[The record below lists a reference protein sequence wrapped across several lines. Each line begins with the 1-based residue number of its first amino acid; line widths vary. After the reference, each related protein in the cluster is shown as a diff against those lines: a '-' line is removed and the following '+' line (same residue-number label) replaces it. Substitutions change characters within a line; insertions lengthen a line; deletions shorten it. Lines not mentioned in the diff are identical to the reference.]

1 MKLLSNL
8 FIFIVF
14 SSILNAQ
21 ESVFR
26 PDSEIKIYVNF
37 PLTFGENMLNEAHDA
52 KIGWGFM
59 TSPFS
64 IYNFKIGFGFDYTKF
79 DVTDVSLAGNIDRTE
94 LLNLYG
100 YLAYP
105 LEITEKFNVEP
116 KLGIG
121 GNKLRQKTES
131 KDFGNMKGTS
141 FILGTSLDYEIAYP
155 LFIMGGADFVHTNFN
170 VRTHP
175 DNEKF
180 FQNASQLNLYIGL
193 KFRFLK
199 RKSRSE
205 RDDD

>member
-1 MKLLSNL
+1 MKLLSKL
-8 FIFIVF
+8 LIFIAF
-14 SSILNAQ
+14 SSIMNAQ
-21 ESVFR
+21 ESTFR
-26 PDSEIKIYVNF
+26 PDSEIKIYGNS

-64 IYNFKIGFGFDYTKF
+64 FYNFKVGFGFDYTKF

-94 LLNLYG
+94 LFNLYG

-105 LEITEKFNVEP
+105 LEITEKFSVEP

-121 GNKLRQKTES
+121 GNKLRQKNQS
-131 KDFGNMKGTS
+131 KDLGNMKGTS
-141 FILGTSLDYEIAYP
+141 FILGTSLDYEIVYP

-180 FQNASQLNLYIGL
+180 FRNASQLNFYIGL
-193 KFRFLK
+193 KFSFLK
-199 RKSRSE
+199 RKSGRE
-205 RDDD
+205 EN